1 MTPSSTTP
9 QQPASRQDRPA
20 EAAPVASAPPPRQD
34 SWRETIESVV
44 VAFILAFLFRTF
56 EAEAFV
62 IPTGSM
68 APTLHGRHKDVHC
81 EQCGYRF
88 SVGASNELQEGGK
101 GIITANRVHF
111 ATCPSCRYPNNVL
124 AKQGFNGD
132 RILVNKFPFD
142 FGDPERWD
150 VVVFKYPEEA
160 KVNYIKRLVGL
171 PNEQVLLDH
180 GDVKVRPLGKDEP
193 FRIAR
198 KEPDKQR
205 VLQQLVYDN
214 DHPERDLIAKGWPER
229 WAAVRPGAWSADAE
243 QRAFRADPDKLN
255 PNDWHWIRYRHI
267 VPSAADWDRA
277 LAGQPFSSESFRPQ
291 LITDFYAYNASVSL
305 QDARGGGAA
314 IPDLSHDA
322 IGEHWV
328 GDLTWSGEVEL
339 LAAEG
344 EVLFELVESRRSHRC
359 QVDLKSGRATMFYL
373 DTELDKDGDRE
384 PIKLAE
390 FDTPLKRTG
399 SYHVRFANVDDR
411 LCFWVDDRL
420 LKSVEFD
427 VGAKFSPPAGLV
439 FGPTDTDL
447 APVGIATRGAR
458 LRVSHLLLERDI
470 YYVFSYAPTPHSSQD
485 EYDAPQDADRL
496 RQLLRD
502 PGAWSNLYNSTRSP
516 RANQPFEL
524 KQDELFVLGDNS
536 PRSKDSRLWYYNG
549 PVVPRRLMIGKAFYT
564 YWPHGV
570 PFLNGGDG
578 FAVMKLKEGR
588 WDNDGQVPPSP
599 SLSVP
604 FYPDVGRMRRI
615 R

>member
-1 MTPSSTTP
+1 MTPTSTAP
-9 QQPASRQDRPA
+9 QQPANRRDRPA
-20 EAAPVASAPPPRQD
+20 EAAPVAPAPPLRQD
-34 SWRETIESVV
+34 SWRETIESIV

-68 APTLHGRHKDVHC
+68 APTLHGRHKDIHC

-88 SVGASNELQEGGK
+88 SVGASDELQEGRK
-101 GIITANRVHF
+101 GIITAQRVIF

-142 FGDPERWD
+142 VGDPERWD

-171 PNEQVLLDH
+171 PNEQVLIDH
-180 GDVKVRPLGKDEP
+180 GDIKVRPLGKDEP

-198 KEPDKQR
+198 KEPEKQR
-205 VLQQLVYDN
+205 LLQQLVFDN
-214 DHPERDLIAKGWPER
+214 DHPERELILRGWPER
-229 WAAVRPGAWSADAE
+229 WAATRAGAWSADSE
-243 QRAFRADPDKLN
+243 HRSFRADPDKLN
-255 PNDWHWIRYRHI
+255 PDEWHWIRYRNI
-267 VPSAADWDRA
+267 VPSSADWEQA
-277 LAGQPFSSESFRPQ
+277 LADKPFASESLRPQ
-291 LITDFYAYNASVSL
+291 LITDFYAYNARVSY
-305 QDARGGGAA
+305 QDARHSGQS
-314 IPDLSHDA
+314 IPDFSVDA

-328 GDLTWSGEVEL
+328 GDLTWSGMVEL

-344 EVLFELVESRRSHRC
+344 EVLFELIESRRSYRC
-359 QVDLKSGRATMFYL
+359 QIDLKTGRAVLFYL
-373 DTELDKDGDRE
+373 TTEFDKDGERE

-390 FDTPLKRTG
+390 FDTPLKKVGRF
-399 SYHVRFANVDDR
+399 HVRFGNVDDR
-411 LCFWVDDRL
+411 LCVWVDDRL
-420 LKSVEFD
+420 LKTVEFD
-427 VGAKFSPPAGLV
+427 EGAKFTPPLPP
-439 FGPTDTDL
+439 FGPTDADL
-447 APVGIATRGAR
+447 SPVGIAAKGAR
-458 LRVSHLLLERDI
+458 LVVSHLVLERDI
-470 YYVFSYAPTPHSSQD
+470 YYVFSHATTPNSSLD
-485 EYDAPQDADRL
+485 EYESPHDPNQL

-502 PGAWSNLYNSTRSP
+502 PSAWTELYSRTRSP
-516 RANQPFEL
+516 RANQPFEMN
-524 KQDELFVLGDNS
+524 QDEFFVLGDNS

-570 PFLNGGDG
+570 PFLNGGEG
-578 FAVMKLKEGR
+578 FAVLKYKERG
-588 WDNDGQVPPSP
+588 WDNDDVPPSP